1 MYASTRA
8 QDSNAQQQPET
19 ERGFNTRYGQN
30 QAGVKE
36 VNQSME
42 FSKMGTGFLSQSMAM
57 GKGKGLISLAQGSG
71 SGNLLGEMVNEDDAM
86 ESFTQDNNNLLSTP
100 SSKNDESELVHKGSD
115 DE

>member
-1 MYASTRA
+1 
-8 QDSNAQQQPET
+8 
-19 ERGFNTRYGQN
+19 
-30 QAGVKE
+30 
-36 VNQSME
+36 ME

-71 SGNLLGEMVNEDDAM
+71 NDMGEMVNEDDAM
-86 ESFTQDNNNLLSTP
+86 ESFTHDNNNLLSTP

>member
-1 MYASTRA
+1 
-8 QDSNAQQQPET
+8 
-19 ERGFNTRYGQN
+19 
-30 QAGVKE
+30 VKE

-57 GKGKGLISLAQGSG
+57 GKGKGLISLAQGE
-71 SGNLLGEMVNEDDAM
+71 SGNNLGEMVNEDDAM
-86 ESFTQDNNNLLSTP
+86 ESFTHDNNNLLSTP